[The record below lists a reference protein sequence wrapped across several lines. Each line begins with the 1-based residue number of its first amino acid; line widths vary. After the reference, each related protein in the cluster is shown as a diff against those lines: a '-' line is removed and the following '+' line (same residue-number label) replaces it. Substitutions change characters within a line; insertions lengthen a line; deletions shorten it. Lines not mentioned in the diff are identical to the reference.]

1 MIGNA
6 FLHEWLWIDI
16 GLAMAGNKIWIRLV
30 MNWHLIGVGLAI
42 DWYKIV
48 NELVQELCVM
58 CGQLGLD

>member
-30 MNWHLIGVGLAI
+30 MNWHLIGIGMAICWYKVYNGLAFNLNWI
-42 DWYKIV
+42 GNI
-48 NELVQELCVM
+48 LV
-58 CGQLGLD
+58 